1 MEMRKREAEILD
13 RIRFVTQHFHDL
25 QGLRHW
31 VPLGLVTL
39 GWGGPALLR
48 IASILGALLMAMR
61 AKRYYGN
68 TFGVVEGQAVDPDP
82 EVYPVSIFSPAGTI
96 PRLGGPWRMPALAR
110 PLLLTVTLAM
120 VLFAYF
126 QAVPANMLVLGD
138 ESLGQHPRVVSTSD
152 PFYSPPWVTQWSY
165 PNGAPVRP
173 PSMRRAVAA
182 QAMYVLYG
190 SLFLGL
196 CLWRKRDA
204 FRGPHPA
211 LAVLLLGLASLGT
224 SLAFV
229 ARKDGGLAPFLDFFL
244 PALVYPG
251 VALLVCGAS
260 TVLAGL
266 FDHWQLVHA
275 LGRPCKED

>member
-1 MEMRKREAEILD
+1 METTRTLD

-39 GWGGPALLR
+39 GWGGPAPLR
-48 IASILGALLMAMR
+48 IASVLVALLMAVG
-61 AKRYYGN
+61 AKRYYRN
-68 TFGVVEGQAVDPDP
+68 AFGVVEGQAADPAS
-82 EVYPVSIFSPAGTI
+82 EVYPVSIFSPAGAT
-96 PRLGGPWRMPALAR
+96 PRLGDPPRRMPALAR
-110 PLLLTVTLAM
+110 PFLLTVTLAM

-126 QAVPANMLVLGD
+126 QAVPSNMLVLGD
-138 ESLGQHPRVVSTSD
+138 ESLGQHPRIVSTSD
-152 PFYSPPWVTQWSY
+152 SFYSTPWITQWSY
-165 PNGAPVRP
+165 PNGAAVRP
-173 PSMRRAVAA
+173 PSMRRAVVA

-190 SLFLGL
+190 SLFLGI

-251 VALLVCGAS
+251 VALLICGAS
-260 TVLAGL
+260 TVLMGL